1 MLLVMASK
9 ARGFLS
15 MRLNK
20 DRQNKKINN
29 RVFKNRTVG
38 HKAES
43 YFKRNAINKPCK
55 AKQHKRKDSFK

>member
-1 MLLVMASK
+1 
-9 ARGFLS
+9 

-29 RVFKNRTVG
+29 RVFKNRPVE

-43 YFKRNAINKPCK
+43 YFKRNAINKPC
-55 AKQHKRKDSFK
+55 AYVREYY